1 VGYLPDT
8 GSSLFGMVTLL
19 SVSYMTTRAGC
30 WTHQHFT
37 YMKNLITRISNR
49 FDQSA
54 EVKQKISELARMVAR
69 KVTVNYYLRNIA
81 EKDPDTGRILT
92 GYGRKALE
100 QAIIQGRVKT
110 DEQGRIYLNTLKN
123 L

>member
-1 VGYLPDT
+1 MIT
-8 GSSLFGMVTLL
+8 HNKI
-19 SVSYMTTRAGC
+19 VSIN
-30 WTHQHFT
+30 F
-37 YMKNLITRISNR
+37 
-49 FDQSA
+49 
-54 EVKQKISELARMVAR
+54 
-69 KVTVNYYLRNIA
+69 YLRNIA

-110 DEQGRIYLNTLKN
+110 DENGRIFINTLKN

>member
-1 VGYLPDT
+1 MIT
-8 GSSLFGMVTLL
+8 HNKI
-19 SVSYMTTRAGC
+19 VSIN
-30 WTHQHFT
+30 F
-37 YMKNLITRISNR
+37 
-49 FDQSA
+49 
-54 EVKQKISELARMVAR
+54 
-69 KVTVNYYLRNIA
+69 YLRNIA

-110 DEQGRIYLNTLKN
+110 DEQGRILINTLKN

>member
-1 VGYLPDT
+1 
-8 GSSLFGMVTLL
+8 
-19 SVSYMTTRAGC
+19 MTTRAGC
-30 WTHQHFT
+30 WTHQHLT

-49 FDQSA
+49 FDQS
-54 EVKQKISELARMVAR
+54 
-69 KVTVNYYLRNIA
+69 
-81 EKDPDTGRILT
+81 
-92 GYGRKALE
+92 KALE

>member
-1 VGYLPDT
+1 MIT
-8 GSSLFGMVTLL
+8 HNKI
-19 SVSYMTTRAGC
+19 VS
-30 WTHQHFT
+30 
-37 YMKNLITRISNR
+37 
-49 FDQSA
+49 
-54 EVKQKISELARMVAR
+54 
-69 KVTVNYYLRNIA
+69 VNYYLRNIA

-100 QAIIQGRVKT
+100 QAIIRGRVKT